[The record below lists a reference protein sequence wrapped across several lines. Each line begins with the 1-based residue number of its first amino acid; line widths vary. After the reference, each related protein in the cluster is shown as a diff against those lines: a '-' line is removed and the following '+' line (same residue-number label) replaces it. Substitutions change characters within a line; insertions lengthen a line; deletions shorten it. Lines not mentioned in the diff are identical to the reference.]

1 MTLLRSIFCLFYLAL
16 FCATSAHATEW
27 TLDDLMQKLAETR
40 SAHASFVE
48 KKSIAMLEQ
57 PVESSGELFY
67 TAPDR
72 FEKRTLQPKPEV
84 MRLEGGTLIVE
95 QGRKKHVL
103 RLERYPEIAAFI
115 TSIRGTLAGDRA
127 ALEQN
132 FALSLAGDEQDWTLE
147 LEPTAAKIKKILA
160 RMRIAGSGGT
170 LRSIAIDQADGDNSF
185 MTITPLPAP

>member
-1 MTLLRSIFCLFYLAL
+1 
-16 FCATSAHATEW
+16 
-27 TLDDLMQKLAETR
+27 MQKLAETR

-48 KKSIAMLEQ
+48 TKSIAMLEQ

-67 TAPDR
+67 TAPNR

-95 QGRKKHVL
+95 QGRKKHAL

-147 LEPTAAKIKKILA
+147 LEPTADNIKKFLA

-170 LRSIAIDQADGDNSF
+170 LRSIAIDQTDGDSSF

>member
-16 FCATSAHATEW
+16 FCATSAHAAEW

-72 FEKRTLQPKPEV
+72 LEKRTLQPNPEV

-147 LEPTAAKIKKILA
+147 LEPTVDNIKKILA

-170 LRSIAIDQADGDNSF
+170 LRSIAIDQADGDSSF